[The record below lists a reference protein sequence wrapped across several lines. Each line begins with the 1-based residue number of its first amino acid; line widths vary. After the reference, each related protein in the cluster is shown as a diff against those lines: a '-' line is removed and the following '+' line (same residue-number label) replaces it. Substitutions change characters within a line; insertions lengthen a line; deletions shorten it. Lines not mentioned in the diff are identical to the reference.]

1 MSALIQS
8 FSSLSLSSRT
18 LRGDAKVAS
27 PSSRA
32 MPKNR
37 TAVVTEAVRCAFS
50 FFFWAPNFFCIL
62 PSSSSSSWWCY
73 YHGRKRKRANYREN
87 RLAGLSFFYAS
98 EIVLRS
104 IPSRDDV
111 FVRRVG
117 GGGRR
122 RSRARKFFV
131 RPQKILS
138 EMERSFSSLSS
149 GFCCEKN
156 LSLLCLSKTKNILTY
171 ALACF
176 ITTLSLSLFP
186 SFLEFTEKEMGK
198 TSVKPKRQTVASED
212 ARENERQGH
221 RHRRRG

>member
-27 PSSRA
+27 PSTRA

-37 TAVVTEAVRCAFS
+37 TAVVTEAVRCF
-50 FFFWAPNFFCIL
+50 FLFFWALPPIFFLHFAVVFRRRRRRGVITL
-62 PSSSSSSWWCY
+62 L
-73 YHGRKRKRANYREN
+73 EN
-87 RLAGLSFFYAS
+87 TVSRDFRFFYAS

-117 GGGRR
+117 IGGGRR
-122 RSRARKFFV
+122 RSRAEIFFFALGKFYP
-131 RPQKILS
+131 R
-138 EMERSFSSLSS
+138 ERSFFSLFRFLLRKKPLSLSS
-149 GFCCEKN
+149 VFVKD
-156 LSLLCLSKTKNILTY
+156 KKYTDMHT
-171 ALACF
+171 LACF

-186 SFLEFTEKEMGK
+186 SLLEFTEKEMGK

>member
-62 PSSSSSSWWCY
+62 PSSSSSSSSSSWCY

-138 EMERSFSSLSS
+138 EMERSFYVSPFFSLQV
-149 GFCCEKN
+149 FAAK
-156 LSLLCLSKTKNILTY
+156 KT
-171 ALACF
+171 
-176 ITTLSLSLFP
+176 SLFC
-186 SFLEFTEKEMGK
+186 
-198 TSVKPKRQTVASED
+198 VCQRQKIY
-212 ARENERQGH
+212 
-221 RHRRRG
+221 

>member
-27 PSSRA
+27 PSTRA

-37 TAVVTEAVRCAFS
+37 TAVVTEAVRC
-50 FFFWAPNFFCIL
+50 FFLFLGALPPIFFCIL
-62 PSSSSSSWWCY
+62 PSSSSSSSSSRRY
-73 YHGRKRKRANYREN
+73 ITLRANREN
-87 RLAGLSFFYAS
+87 TVSRDFHFFYAS

-117 GGGRR
+117 IGGGRR
-122 RSRARKFFV
+122 SRAEIFFS
-131 RPQKILS
+131 PS
-138 EMERSFSSLSS
+138 ENFIREREVFSLSS

-156 LSLLCLSKTKNILTY
+156 LSLSLLCLSKTKNILTY
-171 ALACF
+171 ALGCF

-186 SFLEFTEKEMGK
+186 SLLEFTEKEMGK

>member
-27 PSSRA
+27 PSTRA

-62 PSSSSSSWWCY
+62 PSSSSSSSSSSWCY

-122 RSRARKFFV
+122 RSRAKFFFALKKFYPRWREV
-131 RPQKILS
+131 FLRSLQVFAAKKTSLFCVCQRQKI
-138 EMERSFSSLSS
+138 
-149 GFCCEKN
+149 
-156 LSLLCLSKTKNILTY
+156 Y
-171 ALACF
+171 
-176 ITTLSLSLFP
+176 
-186 SFLEFTEKEMGK
+186 
-198 TSVKPKRQTVASED
+198 
-212 ARENERQGH
+212 
-221 RHRRRG
+221 